1 MTPPT
6 AALPSLPAPAPVAPR
21 RRSRAKPK
29 PPRPRVVVMS
39 ELRGL
44 GGLVLEQALL
54 DRDAEPQVSLV
65 VWANRLAAEL
75 DVEGAGSPPTY
86 RELMQRIVLIHRRAL
101 ADPERPMVALPPAPR

>member
-1 MTPPT
+1 MAPLT
-6 AALPSLPAPAPVAPR
+6 AALPTRPAPASVPR

-29 PPRPRVVVMS
+29 PPRARLVVMS

-65 VWANRLAAEL
+65 VWANRLAMEL
-75 DVEGAGSPPTY
+75 DVEGAGNPPTY
-86 RELMQRIVLIHRRAL
+86 RDLMQRIVAIHRRAV
-101 ADPERPMVALPPAPR
+101 AEPDRPMVALPPQPR